1 MEGNTGVN
9 DRILVKLLLTVIL
22 SAWAVSPGNSFA
34 VNENRAQPVPVRVV
48 EAVKKDINQTLSTMG
63 TITYLAKADVS
74 AEIEGLLR
82 SVDVEEGDNVQKNQ
96 AIAVIDSALLEAK
109 LHQAQA
115 RLEMMQIELARS
127 EMEVNKARYRLN
139 AAKVTMEKTKEQLEA
154 WKQLFESGGMSKTE
168 RDAAEVRYAN
178 SVADYQSAIEDLRSL
193 QVKSKSGRIE
203 REAMLRKAQ
212 ADVDEIEIRL
222 KKCTIRAPITGTV
235 ASKRKWPGERIN
247 PTDTV
252 IVTIIDTRKVFAV
265 IDLSEKDIGL
275 VHRGQQAEIRADAF
289 PNISFTGRVEIIR
302 PTVDMDSRTVKVK
315 VGVANDDQLLKPGMF
330 VRVKIILESMKDV
343 VTIPREALITTKDGR
358 NIVFVVLEEVAFMR
372 DVEIASAKE
381 GQIVI
386 RTGVNPGEKVV
397 IEGQERIKDLTSV
410 QSTEIERQ

>member
-1 MEGNTGVN
+1 
-9 DRILVKLLLTVIL
+9 
-22 SAWAVSPGNSFA
+22 
-34 VNENRAQPVPVRVV
+34 
-48 EAVKKDINQTLSTMG
+48 
-63 TITYLAKADVS
+63 
-74 AEIEGLLR
+74 
-82 SVDVEEGDNVQKNQ
+82 
-96 AIAVIDSALLEAK
+96 
-109 LHQAQA
+109 
-115 RLEMMQIELARS
+115 
-127 EMEVNKARYRLN
+127 
-139 AAKVTMEKTKEQLEA
+139 
-154 WKQLFESGGMSKTE
+154 
-168 RDAAEVRYAN
+168 
-178 SVADYQSAIEDLRSL
+178 
-193 QVKSKSGRIE
+193 
-203 REAMLRKAQ
+203 MLRKAQ

-343 VTIPREALITTKDGR
+343 VAIPREALITTKDGR

-397 IEGQERIKDLTSV
+397 IEGQEKIRDLTSV